1 MATYN
6 PYETRRLIGV
16 VANLPPPASFLL
28 NMFFKKEIRPTGARK
43 IMFDVESQN
52 KGIALLCNP
61 IVAGRPVR
69 ERGYFTKEIEPAYMK
84 PWMNFD
90 PYGVLDRMVGE
101 APVGELDPAARQ
113 SARLVRG
120 FNDLKT
126 IAIRRYEVMAATAL
140 ITGKVVI
147 SGEGIPTD
155 IEVDFGRKAGFTKAL
170 TSTVR
175 WNENGVSPVSD
186 LETWVAEFIAESG
199 YAPTRVSFDPLAWK
213 ALRADPLFKDS
224 IDLTYKRNSEAMGID
239 YLMLGNSQQGQLMG
253 SLKSGGNIEL
263 WVYQQTYLNETGA
276 TAKVVPDFSVI
287 IGSENPEITQTM
299 AWGTVIDPE
308 LGYQSEQLRDPETG
322 ARLEFAPSHWF
333 QSKPHIGEAIMLQ
346 SAGLPALTNP
356 NGTMGITVR

>member
-6 PYETRRLIGV
+6 PYETRRLIGI
-16 VANLPPPASFLL
+16 VADLPPPSAFLL

-43 IMFDVESQN
+43 VMFDVESQN

-69 ERGYFTKEIEPAYMK
+69 ERGFYTKEIEPAYMK

-101 APVGELDPAARQ
+101 APSGELDPAARQ

-126 IAIRRYEVMAATAL
+126 IAIRRYEVMAAQAL
-140 ITGKVVI
+140 ITGKSII
-147 SGEGIPTD
+147 SGEGIPID
-155 IEVDFGRKAGFTKAL
+155 IEVDYGRKAAFTKAL
-170 TSTVR
+170 TSGDR
-175 WNENGVSPVSD
+175 WNEASVSPVSNV
-186 LETWVAEFIAESG
+186 ETWVAEFIAETG
-199 YAPTRVSFDPLAWK
+199 YAPTRISFDPLAWK
-213 ALRADPLFKDS
+213 SFRADPLFDKS
-224 IDLTYKRNSEAMGID
+224 IDVTYKRNSEAMGLD
-239 YLMLGNSQQGQLMG
+239 YLMLGNAQQGQLMG

-263 WVYQQTYLNETGA
+263 WVYQQTYLNEAGA
-276 TAKVVPDFSVI
+276 AAKVVPDYSVI

-322 ARLEFAPSHWF
+322 ARLEFAPAHWF
-333 QSKPHIGEAIMLQ
+333 QQKPHIGEAIMLQ
-346 SAGLPALTNP
+346 SAGLPALTSP